1 MSGHP
6 ARNFFIPFRHIVW
19 RQYLTVKTRACNQ
32 LIIKMI
38 PFGFQKTAYW
48 SLKGGISAPKRASFR
63 SRKMMY
69 WKTGL
74 KFSVC

>member
-1 MSGHP
+1 
-6 ARNFFIPFRHIVW
+6 
-19 RQYLTVKTRACNQ
+19 
-32 LIIKMI
+32 MI